1 MGFGRT
7 TKGGNSKAGKHKTKQ
22 QVRRERTAK
31 APAGATPRTTSTTAD
46 EQLKAKRA
54 AGASTTHIVCNAVRR
69 LTPTLWNLRAGAAKM
84 KAWRDRTG
92 GVAQRPKPVAKK
104 PSKEQL
110 RRQREAIAIAA
121 IPKGQTAIRDG

>member
-54 AGASTTHIVCNAVRR
+54 AGA
-69 LTPTLWNLRAGAAKM
+69 AKM